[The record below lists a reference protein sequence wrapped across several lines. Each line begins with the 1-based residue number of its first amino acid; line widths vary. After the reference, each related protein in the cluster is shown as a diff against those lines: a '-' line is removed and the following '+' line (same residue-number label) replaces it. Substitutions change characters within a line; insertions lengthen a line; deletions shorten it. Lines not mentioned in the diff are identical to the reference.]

1 MKFEQIMLPK
11 TTFGRKW
18 IPVALLS
25 ALFVAVSFET
35 ISLIIKGW
43 FTFLGSHGS
52 LMFAL
57 SVFMVWKK
65 RQYLGQLKFHPSVI
79 RASLLTGL
87 GCLMLVSGRMSGTM
101 SLEKMSVIIILL
113 GLVLHF
119 GGPHYLRALYV
130 PIFYLI
136 FTISVF
142 DVVLSGQLIYVQ
154 RITAYIAANVLALS
168 GLPVLRNGNT
178 ITLPHIT
185 MEVET
190 ACSGINHIIALIGLA
205 IPLAAV
211 TQKTRWRKIILVLEA
226 LLIGILA
233 NGLRVAG
240 IGLWTHFNKN
250 GSVHGPSDVFWVS
263 FVFGFGCIALITLSV
278 LQGRISLKRIAGRS
292 IEAKVPQM
300 EQTSRQAYSGLVA
313 GAVILGLTGGYLL
326 FHTIEPVY
334 LNSDLNEIPTVVGN
348 WVGKNTYEG
357 GVSLDGIRPDSEFKR
372 TYHHPDRGR
381 IHVYVGYFARQD
393 REKKVFLSEYAS
405 FKGNGE
411 IVNLTVGQ
419 KFSFELNHRRS
430 HKGDTYLGYII
441 DGQLISRSSTAK
453 LASTKS
459 ALLYGRTNA
468 GIVIIE
474 TEGGVSSQ
482 RTAQEVSG
490 ELDFIK
496 DIVPRIVSHIFEPR
510 GKV

>member
-1 MKFEQIMLPK
+1 MLPK
-11 TTFGRKW
+11 TIFWRKW

-25 ALFVAVSFET
+25 ALFVVVSFET
-35 ISLIIKGW
+35 IILIVKGW
-43 FTFLGSHGS
+43 FTFLASHGS
-52 LMFAL
+52 LMFGVSL
-57 SVFMVWKK
+57 FMVWHK
-65 RQYLGQLKFHPSVI
+65 RQYLGQIKSQPSVI
-79 RASLLTGL
+79 RASLLTAL
-87 GCLMLVSGRMSGTM
+87 GCTMLVSGRFSGTM
-101 SLEKMSVIIILL
+101 SLEKISVIIILL
-113 GLVLHF
+113 GLVLHL
-119 GGPHYLRALYV
+119 GGPHYLRALYI
-130 PIFYLI
+130 PIFYLV
-136 FTISVF
+136 FSISVF
-142 DVVLSGQLIYVQ
+142 DVVLSGQLKYIQ

-185 MEVET
+185 MNVDT
-190 ACSGINHIIALIGLA
+190 ACSGINHITSLVGLA
-205 IPLAAV
+205 IPLAIL
-211 TQKTRWRKIILVLEA
+211 TQKTRWRRIILVLEA
-226 LLIGILA
+226 FLIGILA

-240 IGLWTHFNKN
+240 IGLWTHFYKN
-250 GSVHGPSDVFWVS
+250 ASVHGPSDVFLVS
-263 FVFGFGCIALITLSV
+263 FIFGFGCIALVGLSI

-292 IEAKVPQM
+292 IEAKIPQ
-300 EQTSRQAYSGLVA
+300 EGQTSKQAYSGFIA

-334 LNSDLNEIPTVVGN
+334 LNTDLNEIPTVIGN

-357 GVSLDGIRPDSEFKR
+357 GVSLDGIHPDSEFKR

-393 REKKVFLSEYAS
+393 SEKKVFLSEYAS
-405 FKGNGE
+405 FKGNAE
-411 IVNLTVGQ
+411 IVSLLVGQ
-419 KFSFELNHRRS
+419 KVSLELNHRRS

-474 TEGGVSSQ
+474 IEGGVSSQ